1 MQFFDLNRQFNLSE
15 ILTPNLTLDQL
26 SQHDWFLAK
35 IRVDHDCLNDS
46 ELVEGQAIIR
56 SNHNVEITLEWL
68 IVDSGYDLQVQFKGI
83 ELEALAPTI
92 ISVNGAQ
99 LVDENQKKISIESLS
114 LWIDNTLLHLIP
126 SIRREIKMRLN
137 LWDYVDYD

>member
-83 ELEALAPTI
+83 ELEASTPTI
-92 ISVNGAQ
+92 ISVKGAQ
-99 LVDENQKKISIESLS
+99 LVDENQKRISIESLS

-126 SIRREIKMRLN
+126 TIRREIKMRLN